1 MRVNSLIFAAGEGV
15 KSVLGKSTCWGNY
28 LFTENM
34 SMHCK
39 TPVAMWVTADVQPF
53 VWVFVGNG
61 WPPGEEFMHFTKLEN
76 KIMNTL
82 SWAAVNLFM
91 CKAWRGYQ
99 L

>member
-15 KSVLGKSTCWGNY
+15 KSALRRSTCWGKY

-39 TPVAMWVTADVQPF
+39 TPVAMWVTADVQPLSGCL
-53 VWVFVGNG
+53 GNG
-61 WPPGEEFMHFTKLEN
+61 WPPGEEFMYFTKLEN
-76 KIMNTL
+76 KIINTL
-82 SWAAVNLFM
+82 SWAAVNLIM